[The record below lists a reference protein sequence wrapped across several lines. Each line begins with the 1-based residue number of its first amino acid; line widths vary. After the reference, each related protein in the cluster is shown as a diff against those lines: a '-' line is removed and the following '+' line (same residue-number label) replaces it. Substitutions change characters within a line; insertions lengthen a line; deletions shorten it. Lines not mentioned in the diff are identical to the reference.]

1 MSIGEACMFSE
12 KVILQKLARF
22 TDKFGWTP
30 IRHSL
35 DEIERAKAEIMSLC
49 QRNDKGEL
57 YFDDRSYTPKIT
69 RFILNERAM
78 CAIDCEYFLT
88 HYYKI
93 AADNRIVQFT
103 LRAGQRVFY
112 RVIQDLEA
120 RDKSYRNSS
129 PKGEAAGDIDARR
142 GDYDSP
148 RPLRPGA
155 KCAIGSA
162 DGQKTYV
169 MMGMMYTALEHL
181 PWWLGPTQTKDRRS
195 GAPIL
200 EFDRVGT
207 SIVVQSGSMKGGIGQ
222 GTTPTAIHLSECCD
236 YTNPIVQIE
245 EGLFMAVHSSP
256 DIFMVLES
264 TGNGNTGWWADQWR
278 TNKEKYWQ
286 GGSRLLPSSSPG
298 L

>member
-1 MSIGEACMFSE
+1 MFSE

-120 RDKSYRNSS
+120 RGKSIEIQVL
-129 PKGEAAGDIDARR
+129 KARQQGISTLVEGIMTHR
-142 GDYDSP
+142 A
-148 RPLRPGA
+148 LFVPGA

-181 PWWLGPTQTKDRRS
+181 PWWLGPTQTKDRPS

-286 GGSRLLPSSSPG
+286 GGSSVCCRSSSPG